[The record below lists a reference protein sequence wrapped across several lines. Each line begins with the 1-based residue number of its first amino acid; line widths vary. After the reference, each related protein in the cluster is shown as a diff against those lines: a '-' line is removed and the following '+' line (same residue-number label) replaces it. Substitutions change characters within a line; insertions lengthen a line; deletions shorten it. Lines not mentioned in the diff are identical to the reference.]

1 LVFTFNCE
9 LILML
14 LVSFCRVDKYSV
26 IARVEEL
33 MKDHQDLL
41 LGFSVFLPPVSVED
55 FINKLKVNT
64 C

>member
-1 LVFTFNCE
+1 
-9 LILML
+9 ML